1 MANAKPRLSVPKTA
15 RKGEVITIKTLI
27 THKMETGLRKD
38 KAGKKIPRQIIN
50 KFVVT
55 YNGKEVF
62 SADMH
67 PAVAANP
74 YIAFYV
80 KATESGALDFSWTE
94 DGGQVIKDSKKISV
108 S

>member
-1 MANAKPRLSVPKTA
+1 MASKPRVKVPKSA
-15 RKGEVITIKTLI
+15 KKGEMFQVKSLI
-27 THKMETGLRKD
+27 THKMETGTRK
-38 KAGKKIPRQIIN
+38 GKDGKLIPRKIIN
-50 KFVVT
+50 KFVAT

-74 YIAFYV
+74 YMAFYV
-80 KATESGALDFSWTE
+80 KATESGTLDFSWTE
-94 DGGQVIKDSKKISV
+94 DGGKVTKDSKKISV

>member
-1 MANAKPRLSVPKTA
+1 MASKPRVKVPTSAK
-15 RKGEVITIKTLI
+15 KGEMFQVKTLI
-27 THKMETGLRKD
+27 THKMETGTRK
-38 KAGKKIPRQIIN
+38 GKDGKLVPRKILN
-50 KFVVT
+50 KFVCT

-94 DGGQVIKDSKKISV
+94 DGGNVIKDSKKISV